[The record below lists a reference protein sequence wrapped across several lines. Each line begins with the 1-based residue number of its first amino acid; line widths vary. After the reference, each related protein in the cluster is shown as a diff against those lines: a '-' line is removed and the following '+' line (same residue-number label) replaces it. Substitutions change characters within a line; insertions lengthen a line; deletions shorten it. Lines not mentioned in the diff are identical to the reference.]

1 MLSKNDKFIRQSVAV
16 TYLFISIVAMLY
28 RDNVHIKRVR
38 TKNGGCEQKPLK
50 SHFYINII
58 FFSRKFTEIIKSERL
73 KKKDL
78 LLPATWQVHTPVK
91 GITMHFRNLYTPRP
105 RHGKTIVI
113 IVSKSKIWKVGFLMQ
128 ITVQASPICIWNPVQ
143 QYDWNLLFKSVTRNS
158 YIFCFLQNPK
168 IF

>member
-73 KKKDL
+73 KTKNIGKDS
-78 LLPATWQVHTPVK
+78 LPRSAFTCNVTGAHTRERYDNALSKPLYSTTSTWKNDCDNCFKIKNLK
-91 GITMHFRNLYTPRP
+91 G
-105 RHGKTIVI
+105 G
-113 IVSKSKIWKVGFLMQ
+113 
-128 ITVQASPICIWNPVQ
+128 
-143 QYDWNLLFKSVTRNS
+143 
-158 YIFCFLQNPK
+158 IFHANYGTS
-168 IF
+168 

>member
-16 TYLFISIVAMLY
+16 TYLFISILAILY
-28 RDNVHIKRVR
+28 RDNVNIK
-38 TKNGGCEQKPLK
+38 NLK

-58 FFSRKFTEIIKSERL
+58 FFSRTFTEIIKSERL

-91 GITMHFRNLYTPRP
+91 GITMHFRNLHTPRP

-158 YIFCFLQNPK
+158 YIFCFLQKPK